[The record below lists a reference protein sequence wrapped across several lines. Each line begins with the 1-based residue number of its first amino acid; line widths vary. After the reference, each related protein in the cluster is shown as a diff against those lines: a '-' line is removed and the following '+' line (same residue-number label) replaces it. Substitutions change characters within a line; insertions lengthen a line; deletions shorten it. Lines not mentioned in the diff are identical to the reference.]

1 MLRRGVV
8 IALVLA
14 TAWLLLPAA
23 PAQAGR
29 GNVAALQV
37 ALRALGYRPMAI
49 DGITGPWTRRAT
61 RRFQR
66 RKRIAVDG
74 IAGPQT
80 LRKLGRRG
88 RPRYGRRNMR
98 RGHRGFDV
106 AALQFILRRRGFHPG
121 GIDGGFGRNTARA
134 VRRFQRAVGLA
145 RDGVVGRATR
155 RSLRRRVVHAPSP
168 GGPVRFLRPL
178 RAPLT
183 SGFGRRGSRIHTGLD
198 FGAAYGS
205 RVGAAGR
212 GRVSFAGWNS
222 GGYGYLVVVDHRLG
236 FESWYAH
243 LSRISVSR
251 GQRVVG
257 GTTIGRVG
265 STGRSTGPHLHFE
278 VRRYGTPIDPT
289 PRLLRAAAARRSRA
303 TLRCAPNADVRSAR
317 DADPPFARL
326 NRCP

>member
-1 MLRRGVV
+1 MGG
-8 IALVLA
+8 
-14 TAWLLLPAA
+14 LLLAA

-49 DGITGPWTRRAT
+49 DGISGPWTRRAT

-66 RKRIAVDG
+66 RKHLAVDG
-74 IAGPQT
+74 IAGPKT

-88 RPRYGRRNMR
+88 RPRYGRRNMH
-98 RGHRGFDV
+98 RGQRGFDV

-121 GIDGGFGRNTARA
+121 GIDGGFGRNTVRA
-134 VRRFQRAVGLA
+134 VKRFQRAVGLH
-145 RDGVVGRATR
+145 RDGVVGRSTR
-155 RSLRRRVVHAPSP
+155 RRLRRRVVFAPTR
-168 GGPVRFLRPL
+168 GGPVRFFRPL

-183 SGFGRRGSRIHTGLD
+183 SGFGRRWGRMHTGLD
-198 FGAAYGS
+198 FGAGYGR
-205 RVGAAGR
+205 RVGAAGV

-243 LSRISVSR
+243 LSRISVFR

-265 STGRSTGPHLHFE
+265 ATGHAFGPHLHFE
-278 VRRYGTPIDPT
+278 VRRFGSPIDPR
-289 PRLLRAAAARRSRA
+289 PRLLRAAAARRRKA
-303 TLRCAPNADVRSAR
+303 RREPCAPNADVRNSP
-317 DADPPFARL
+317 DADPPVARL
-326 NRCP
+326 DRCP

>member
-1 MLRRGVV
+1 M
-8 IALVLA
+8 
-14 TAWLLLPAA
+14 
-23 PAQAGR
+23 
-29 GNVAALQV
+29 

-49 DGITGPWTRRAT
+49 DGISGPWTRRAV

-66 RKRIAVDG
+66 RKRLAVDG
-74 IAGPQT
+74 IAGPRT

-98 RGHRGFDV
+98 RGQRGFDV
-106 AALQFILRRRGFHPG
+106 AALQFVLRRRGFHPG

-134 VRRFQRAVGLA
+134 VRRFQRAVGLRA
-145 RDGVVGRATR
+145 DGVVGRATR
-155 RSLRRRVVHAPSP
+155 RGSDAGWSSRRTP
-168 GGPVRFLRPL
+168 GGPVLFFRPL

-183 SGFGRRGSRIHTGLD
+183 SGFGRRWGRMHTGLD
-198 FGAAYGS
+198 FGAGYGR

-222 GGYGYLVVVDHRLG
+222 GGFGYLVVVDHRLG

-243 LSRISVSR
+243 LSRISVYR

-257 GTTIGRVG
+257 GTPIGRVG

-278 VRRYGTPIDPT
+278 VRRFGSPIDPR
-289 PRLLRAAAARRSRA
+289 PRLLRAAAARTRPKKETARPTPTCA
-303 TLRCAPNADVRSAR
+303 TPATPTRRWPA
-317 DADPPFARL
+317 
-326 NRCP
+326 